1 MANQKILDLLNK
13 ASDLK
18 FLTRNRNIVNNQSN
32 ANYDL
37 GNEINY
43 NIKVLKSNLCHNNH
57 TYILVRSDIACIKH
71 NVAYAAFKNCAISI
85 KCIPKIYATT
95 VDDGEDLDLVMS
107 MYNLLEYIL
116 IYLDTTGSLWFCS
129 KDE

>member
-1 MANQKILDLLNK
+1 MTNQKILDLLNK

-71 NVAYAAFKNCAISI
+71 NVAA
-85 KCIPKIYATT
+85 
-95 VDDGEDLDLVMS
+95 
-107 MYNLLEYIL
+107 
-116 IYLDTTGSLWFCS
+116 
-129 KDE
+129 